1 MRSFDIW
8 ETERKQA
15 VDLGLIKVLRQDPN
29 IVKIWNPKAI
39 KPYAHYRFRTLE
51 EREQYIKDQL
61 ASHQEHNRLKEEYK
75 QARKG
80 SPELL
85 ETVKPGDIFHYSW
98 GYDQTNCE
106 FYQVIERRGYMV
118 FVKEISQETAPGSD
132 NGFMCDHRLAKKDV
146 FLNDKVL
153 QKKVY
158 FSQGKP
164 YLSFP
169 FGSCSLWDGRPC
181 YCSWYA

>member
-1 MRSFDIW
+1 MRQIFDMW
-8 ETERKQA
+8 EDKRNKAE
-15 VDLGLIKVLRQDPN
+15 DLKLIKVLREDN
-29 IVKIWNPKAI
+29 NVVRIWTPKAI
-39 KPYAHYRFRTLE
+39 KPYANIRFRSLE

-61 ASHQEHNRLKEEYK
+61 ASHEEHEKRKQEYTEE
-75 QARKG
+75 RKG

-85 ETVKPGDIFHYSW
+85 NTVVPGSIFHYSW

-118 FVKEISQETAPGSD
+118 LLKELKQESTGAD
-132 NGFMCDHRLAKKDV
+132 GFMCDHRTAKKDV

-153 QKKVY
+153 SKKIY
-158 FSQGKP
+158 FWNGKP
-164 YLSFP
+164 HLSFP
-169 FGSCSLWDGRPC
+169 FGSCSLWDGRPM